1 MSTCRMWV
9 KVLLLAATVAWAAP
23 AQAGNTLA
31 GANTDFPD
39 NDLVMPFATTDSRST
54 FFSITNIGNGII
66 RARWAFFDASGEKV
80 DEVLRDIFGEGGTDV
95 FGNFCGRDKWLVHE
109 VSFLEGRLGVS
120 LTENRGFGAFAHRV
134 LTAHRQ
140 SRIVAMLRKQ

>member
-1 MSTCRMWV
+1 MHFD
-9 KVLLLAATVAWAAP
+9 
-23 AQAGNTLA
+23 QY
-31 GANTDFPD
+31 
-39 NDLVMPFATTDSRST
+39 LVWLDAV
-54 FFSITNIGNGII
+54 
-66 RARWAFFDASGEKV
+66 AFFDVPGNRNVRIDLLECFVEPRLAAEYCGLARDHMAARLLRRLDHQGGQIASADV
-80 DEVLRDIFGEGGTDV
+80 FGEGGTDV